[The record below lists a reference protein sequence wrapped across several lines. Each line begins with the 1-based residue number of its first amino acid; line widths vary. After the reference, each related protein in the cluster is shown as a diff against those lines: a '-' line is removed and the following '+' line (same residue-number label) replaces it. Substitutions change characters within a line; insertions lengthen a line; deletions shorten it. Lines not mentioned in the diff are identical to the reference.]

1 MKKNIDEKKTT
12 NSTGQL
18 SFFYDFAFLY
28 SFTDS
33 QFQNKF
39 PGRGQILS

>member
-18 SFFYDFAFLY
+18 SFFYG
-28 SFTDS
+28 FTDS

-39 PGRGQILS
+39 PGRGHIFP